1 LILSNLLF
9 VLGAAVLSAALRSF
23 QNSLLFRLGTLGV
36 VVTSFL
42 AGWLL
47 GGSVTLGIVLA
58 ASWLFLP
65 WLEILTKVRRLRLP
79 IERRLEPRPPPTRS
93 SFPGFQEMSDEIEND
108 GYSHLEDVG
117 WDYEE
122 NRHFYRV
129 FHRADCRTQA
139 CICLSEQEDIAFHY
153 LTITSRTK
161 DGRAFITWNYPFSYG
176 LKLEPHLFT
185 NRYLSQGN
193 FATMHAA
200 HEKFLSS
207 HNVDPAFLIDPSA
220 EETIH
225 TMQNE
230 MRAQITHNI
239 ALGLLVKDGDHF
251 IRYTLRGMFYL
262 WFQFLRDLVRFS

>member
-1 LILSNLLF
+1 MIISNLLF

-23 QNSLLFRLGTLGV
+23 QNPLLFRLGTLGV
-36 VVTSFL
+36 VMTSFL

-47 GGSVTLGIVLA
+47 GGSVILGIVLS

-79 IERRLEPRPPPTRS
+79 IERRLEPRSPPPRS
-93 SFPGFQEMSDEIEND
+93 AFPGFQEMTDEIESQ
-108 GYSHLEDVG
+108 GYHHLEDVG

-129 FHRADCRTQA
+129 FHRPDCRTQA
-139 CICLSEQEDIAFHY
+139 CICLSEQEDVALHY
-153 LTITSRTK
+153 LTITSRTQ

-185 NRYLSQGN
+185 NRYLNHGP
-193 FATMHAA
+193 FAAMHAA
-200 HEKFLSS
+200 HQKFLSS
-207 HNVDPAFLIDPSA
+207 HKVNAAALLDPSP

-225 TMQNE
+225 TMQKE

-251 IRYTLRGMFYL
+251 IRYTMRGMFYL
-262 WFQFLRDLVRFS
+262 WFQFLRDLVRLS

>member
-1 LILSNLLF
+1 LIISHLLL
-9 VLGAAVLSAALRSF
+9 VLGVAFLSAALRSF
-23 QNSLLFRLGTLGV
+23 QNPLLFRLGTLGV
-36 VVTSFL
+36 VVTSFI

-47 GGSVTLGIVLA
+47 GGSVVLGVVLA
-58 ASWLFLP
+58 TSWLFLP

-79 IERRLEPRPPPTRS
+79 IDRRLEPRSPPARS
-93 SFPGFQEMSDEIEND
+93 SFPGFQEMTEEIEHND
-108 GYSHLEDVG
+108 YVHLEDVG
-117 WDYEE
+117 WDYQE

-129 FHRADCRTQA
+129 FHRPECRTQA

-176 LKLEPHLFT
+176 LKLQPHLFT
-185 NRYLSQGN
+185 NRYLANGP
-193 FATMHAA
+193 FAAMHTA
-200 HEKFLSS
+200 HEKFLRS
-207 HNVDPAFLIDPSA
+207 HDISAADLLDPSP

-239 ALGLLVKDGDHF
+239 ALGLLAQDGDHF
-251 IRYTLRGMFYL
+251 IRYTMRGMFYL